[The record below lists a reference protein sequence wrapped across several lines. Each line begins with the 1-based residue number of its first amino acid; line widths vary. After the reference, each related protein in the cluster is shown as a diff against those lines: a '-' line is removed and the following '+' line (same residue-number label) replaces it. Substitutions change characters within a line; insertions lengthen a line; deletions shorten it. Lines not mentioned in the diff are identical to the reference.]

1 MKELE
6 HPAVYTFG
14 GDSTD
19 GNAQLRELL
28 GGKGA
33 NLAEMARI
41 GLPVPPG
48 FTLTTEVCVY
58 GMTHGG
64 RLPEQFESEVARGVA
79 FVEEVTGTRF
89 GDTSRPLLLSVRSG
103 ARDSMPG
110 MMDTVL
116 NIGLNDQTVAA
127 LAEETGDERFAWD
140 CYRRFVQ
147 MYANVVVGVGH
158 EVLESL
164 LTAAKRER
172 GLRSD
177 VELTAADWR
186 QLVADF
192 RRAVRRETGAEVP
205 EDPHQQL
212 LNAIRAV
219 FRSWNGARA
228 IAYRKIH
235 RIPDD
240 WGTAA
245 NVMAMVYGNRGDDCG
260 TGVVFTRNPATGEP
274 GAYGEFL
281 QNAQGED
288 VVAGIRTPGPLSE
301 ATRTAG
307 NEAPSLELQM
317 PEIHSQLTETLQRLE
332 RHYRDVQDVE
342 FTIER
347 GKLWILQTRSGK
359 RTGAAAVR
367 IALDL
372 FDEGVI
378 ETDAEALGLVDAENH
393 LTQLLHV
400 SIDPEAERPAPLVT
414 GLAASPGAA
423 AGQVT
428 FTADEAERLANDGYD
443 VILVRR
449 ETVADDVHGMHAAK
463 AILTATGG
471 LTSHAAVVARSM
483 GVPCVAG
490 AGAIEI
496 EADQRSFEV
505 TGRRIEAGDW
515 ITVDGTAGA
524 AYLGR
529 LPMVS
534 PRVGGRFARFMEIAD
549 RHRRLGVRA
558 NADTPEEAQ
567 RARELGAEGI
577 GLCRTEH
584 MFFATDERLAAMR
597 MLILAETVDERQHAL
612 ERLLPFQRD
621 DFSGILRAMDS
632 LPVTI
637 RLLDPPL
644 HEFLPTRDDE
654 IAELAADLGKTPEA
668 VTRRITAMHEQNPM
682 LGFRGCRLGIATPEI
697 YRMQARAILEAALG
711 LRREGLTPRPEIMVP
726 LVALPEELATIRDD
740 VEAVAAEILGSDDG
754 LDYHIGTMI
763 ELPRAALAASE
774 IAKHA
779 DFFSFG
785 TNDLTQTTL
794 GLSRDDAARFL
805 PKYLERGLLR
815 HDPFVSIDE
824 SGVGELVAMACERGR
839 KTQPGIHLGICGEH
853 GGDPQSVAF
862 CHRIGLDYVSCSAF
876 RVPGARLAA
885 ARAALREVL

>member
-1 MKELE
+1 MKGLD
-6 HPAVYTFG
+6 HPAIYTFG
-14 GDSTD
+14 GGSAD
-19 GNAQLRELL
+19 GNAGLRDLL

-58 GMTHGG
+58 GMQHGG
-64 RLPEQFESEVARGVA
+64 RLPDGLEAEVDRGVA
-79 FVEEVTGTRF
+79 FVEGVMGTRF
-89 GDTSRPLLLSVRSG
+89 GNADKPLLLSVRSG

-116 NIGLNDQTVAA
+116 NIGLNDETVAA
-127 LAEETGDERFAWD
+127 LAAETGDERFAWD

-147 MYANVVVGVGH
+147 MYSNVVMGVDG
-158 EVLESL
+158 EILESR

-177 VELTAADWR
+177 VELGADDWR
-186 QLVADF
+186 ALVAGF
-192 RRAVRRETGAEVP
+192 REAVRSASGEEIP
-205 EDPHQQL
+205 DDPRQQL
-212 LNAIRAV
+212 TNAIRAV
-219 FRSWNGARA
+219 FESWNVPRA
-228 IAYRKIH
+228 VTYRKIH

-245 NVMAMVYGNRGDDCG
+245 NVMAMVFGNRGNDCG
-260 TGVVFTRNPATGEP
+260 TGVVFTRNPANGER
-274 GAYGEFL
+274 AVYGEFL

-301 ATRTAG
+301 SGRAPG
-307 NEAPSLELQM
+307 NEAPSLEVQM
-317 PEIHSQLTETLQRLE
+317 PELHTRLTEILAGLE

-359 RTGAAAVR
+359 RTGAAAVK

-372 FDEGVI
+372 LDEGIV
-378 ETDAEALGLVDAENH
+378 TSDAEALALVDAESH

-400 SIDPEAERPAPLVT
+400 SIDPAAERPPVLVS

-423 AGQVT
+423 AGQVV
-428 FTADEAERLANDGYD
+428 FNADAAEKQAADGHK

-449 ETVADDVHGMHAAK
+449 ETAADDVHGMHAAK

-490 AGAIEI
+490 AGAVEI
-496 EADQRSFEV
+496 AADHSSFRVGEERV
-505 TGRRIEAGDW
+505 AAGDW
-515 ITVDGTAGA
+515 ITVDGTTGT

-529 LPMVS
+529 LPMVD
-534 PRVGGRFARFMEIAD
+534 PEIGGGFARFMEIAD

-558 NADTPEEAQ
+558 NADTPEDAR

-584 MFFATDERLAAMR
+584 MFFATDERLGAMR
-597 MLILAETVDERQHAL
+597 ELILAESDGEREAAL

-621 DFSGILRAMDS
+621 DFTAIFREMDG
-632 LPVTI
+632 LPVTV

-644 HEFLPTRDDE
+644 HEFLPTTDEE
-654 IAELAADLGKTPEA
+654 IAELATDLGKNPEA
-668 VTRRITAMHEQNPM
+668 VARRIEAMHEQNPM

-711 LRREGLTPRPEIMVP
+711 LRRQGLDPRPEIMVP
-726 LVALPEELATIRDD
+726 LVAVPEELAAIRQDI
-740 VEAVAAEILGSDDG
+740 EAVAASLLGSDDD
-754 LDYHIGTMI
+754 LRLHVGTMI
-763 ELPRAALAASE
+763 ELPRAALAAGE
-774 IAKHA
+774 IAPYA
-779 DFFSFG
+779 EFFSFG
-785 TNDLTQTTL
+785 TNDLTQTTF
-794 GLSRDDAARFL
+794 GLSRDDAGRFL
-805 PKYLERGLLR
+805 PRYLERGLLR

-824 SGVGELVAMACERGR
+824 GGVGELVKMACERGR
-839 KTQPGIHLGICGEH
+839 AARPDIHLGICGEH
-853 GGDPQSVAF
+853 GGDPQSVGF
-862 CHRIGLDYVSCSAF
+862 CHRIGLDYVSCSGF

-885 ARAALREVL
+885 AQAALA